1 LSLQDLHKLATCRQ
15 LHYLGVMNT
24 IRNLLNNIHNIFCS
38 TCELLRYALT
48 FLWAILCSRAVLA
61 AKLLA
66 VESQLAA
73 CKHQIASKKHPRP
86 RFTPGFRLLW
96 VVLSKSLDKWEY
108 LVHLMQPAT
117 VKKWHNTAFRYFWRW
132 KLRGMKRHLY
142 EGGIRVPGL
151 IRWPRGIKAPIVS
164 DEPVSSVD
172 FLPTLCELSG
182 TAVPGDRVLDGVSI
196 VPIFEGKGLNRTR
209 PLCWNINF
217 TGVPNMAMRAGDEVL
232 LGFAEQPKAGQ
243 SLMEWI
249 KSTKLSRFELYN
261 LRTDLSQRIDLASE
275 KSAHLESLIKQM
287 NRIWLELQHEGPTW
301 PQMGRIKPAVG
312 KVW

>member
-1 LSLQDLHKLATCRQ
+1 
-15 LHYLGVMNT
+15 
-24 IRNLLNNIHNIFCS
+24 
-38 TCELLRYALT
+38 
-48 FLWAILCSRAVLA
+48 
-61 AKLLA
+61 
-66 VESQLAA
+66 
-73 CKHQIASKKHPRP
+73 
-86 RFTPGFRLLW
+86 
-96 VVLSKSLDKWEY
+96 
-108 LVHLMQPAT
+108 
-117 VKKWHNTAFRYFWRW
+117 
-132 KLRGMKRHLY
+132 MKRHLY